1 MRANHRN
8 LKLHIKK
15 TSRFLS
21 HSGVKLAPLRNSKEH
36 NTMSAPRTTPTTGKE
51 IRRSFTDFFAAQGHV
66 VVPSSSLV
74 PDNDPTLMFTN
85 SGMVQFKNNFT
96 GVDTRLQRAASVQRC
111 VRAGGKHNDLEN
123 VGHTARHH
131 TFFEM
136 LGNFSFGDYFKEQSL
151 TWGWQWVTEVLK
163 LDPSRICVTV
173 YHDDD
178 EAFDIWN
185 KKIGVS
191 ANDIIRIPTSANFWT
206 MGDTGPCGPCSEI
219 FYDLDPTGKMY
230 GTRPGTPDED
240 GDRWM
245 EIWNHVFTQ
254 FDLQKDGSKIPLANK
269 NIDTGAG
276 LERVMC
282 AVQGVQ
288 SNYDTDVFQSIIG
301 AAAPMAGI
309 ADYQAIKATEQGVS
323 LRVVADHLRAM
334 TFLLVDGVM
343 PSNEGRGYV
352 LRRIMRRAMRHGH
365 LLGIDKPFIHNLVPA
380 LVGQMGEAYPE
391 LQRGARMAADVIEL
405 EEQRFGRTLKQGM
418 ALLESES
425 QGLKAGEQLDG
436 QVAFKL
442 YDTYGFPLDL
452 TQDALRNRNIEVD
465 MTSFD
470 AAMNEQRARA
480 RAAHK
485 GSGDTALSDV
495 WYSVQEA
502 CGATEFLGYTTLS
515 AEGVVQAIVN
525 NGSRTATATTG
536 QTVQIISNQT
546 PFYAESGGQVG
557 DTGTVTGAGAK
568 GTWQG
573 KVLNTQKLLGTLVA
587 HTVEIISGTANEN
600 DAVEWHVGAT
610 RRAAIAR
617 NHTATHIM
625 FAALREVLGSH
636 VVQRG
641 SRQDDLMTRFDISH
655 PKGLTADEMKAVED
669 KTNAI
674 IWANLPVVTR
684 ILDKD
689 EAVKSGATAQFGEK
703 YGDEVRVVYIGTP
716 ESANLLTA
724 DLCGGTHVAQT
735 GELGLF
741 RIVTESS
748 VSAGVR
754 RIEAV
759 CGEAAYASFRTDAQA
774 LKETASAL
782 KCKTTEVASKVTELQ
797 SAAKKAS
804 KAEGPKLDTAA
815 LFGKKETLNGIEAIL
830 AIVPEA
836 SSESLRMAVED
847 LKAKLGSGVVVLGS
861 QQGEKATLVAG
872 TSADKTQTH
881 AANTV
886 LTEACK
892 AINGRGGGRP
902 ELAMGGGEGDV
913 NLAIAAARSYL
924 QA

>member
-1 MRANHRN
+1 MATP
-8 LKLHIKK
+8 I
-15 TSRFLS
+15 
-21 HSGVKLAPLRNSKEH
+21 SGKD
-36 NTMSAPRTTPTTGKE
+36 

-163 LDPSRICVTV
+163 LDPARICVTV

-185 KKIGVS
+185 KRIGI
-191 ANDIIRIPTSANFWT
+191 AAKDIIRINSSANFWT

-219 FYDLDPTGKMY
+219 FYDLDPSGKMF
-230 GTRPGTPDED
+230 GDRPGTPDED

-254 FDLQKDGSKIPLANK
+254 FDLQKDGSKLPLANK

-276 LERVMC
+276 LERIMC

-288 SNYDTDVFQSIIG
+288 SNYDTDVFQAIIQN
-301 AAAPMAGI
+301 AAQVAGVEYRSKSQAPNPKSKPLTSEA
-309 ADYQAIKATEQGVS
+309 QESVNVS

-334 TFLLVDGVM
+334 TFLLVDGVL

-365 LLGIDKPFIHNLVPA
+365 LLGIEKPFIHSLVPT

-391 LQRGARMAADVIEL
+391 LQRGARMAADVIQL
-405 EEQRFGRTLKQGM
+405 EEERFGRTLKQGM
-418 ALLESES
+418 SLLESES
-425 QGLKAGEQLDG
+425 AGLKAGEKLDG

-465 MTSFD
+465 MASFD
-470 AAMNEQRARA
+470 AAMAEQRARA

-485 GSGDTALSDV
+485 GSGDTALSEI

-502 CGATEFLGYTTLS
+502 CGATEFLGYTTLQ
-515 AEGVVQAIVN
+515 AEGVVQAIVKD
-525 NGSRTATATTG
+525 GKRLESAATG
-536 QTVQIISNQT
+536 ETVQIVSNQT

-557 DTGTVTGAGAK
+557 DTGTVSGAGAK
-568 GTWQG
+568 GAWQG
-573 KVLNTQKLLGTLVA
+573 KVLNTQKILGTLIA
-587 HTVEIISGTANEN
+587 HTVEITSGKAFEA
-600 DAVEWHVGAT
+600 DAVELHVDAK
-610 RRAAIAR
+610 RRSAIAR

-625 FAALREVLGSH
+625 FAALREVLGQH

-641 SRQDDLMTRFDISH
+641 SRQDEFLTRFDISH
-655 PKGLTADEMKAVED
+655 PKGLTPEEIKAVED

-684 ILDKD
+684 ILDKE

-703 YGDEVRVVYIGTP
+703 YGDEVRVVYIGNP
-716 ESANLLTA
+716 DSANLLTA

-741 RIVTESS
+741 RIVTEGS

-759 CGEAAYASFRTDAQA
+759 CGEAAYASFRADASQ
-774 LKETASAL
+774 LKDAASSL
-782 KCKTTEVASKVTELQ
+782 KCKPAEVAAKVAELQ
-797 SAAKKAS
+797 ANAKKAG
-804 KAEGPKLDTAA
+804 KAEGAKLDTAA
-815 LFGKKETLNGIEAIL
+815 LFSQKETLNGISAIL
-830 AIVPEA
+830 AVVPEA

-847 LKAKLGSGVVVLGS
+847 LKGKLGSGIILLGS

-872 TSADKTQTH
+872 VSADKTQTH
-881 AANTV
+881 AANA
-886 LTEACK
+886 LLAEACK

-913 NLAIAAARSYL
+913 QVAMAAARSYL